1 MSIVGPLRKF
11 NRTDLNWQTRL
22 LESDIT
28 PILQNESIQSD
39 TLKKAYIFLSLIVGL
54 FFSGTRMD
62 VVILNSV
69 NSFYFYRLSSHFNKS
84 NM

>member
-39 TLKKAYIFLSLIVGL
+39 TLKKAYIF
-54 FFSGTRMD
+54 FK
-62 VVILNSV
+62 
-69 NSFYFYRLSSHFNKS
+69 FNCRFIFLWYT
-84 NM
+84 NGRCHIII

>member
-11 NRTDLNWQTRL
+11 SADVLDSNVQKIFNFKGFSLCLCVAKIFYFILFYLNWQTRL

-39 TLKKAYIFLSLIVGL
+39 T
-54 FFSGTRMD
+54 
-62 VVILNSV
+62 
-69 NSFYFYRLSSHFNKS
+69 
-84 NM
+84 

>member
-39 TLKKAYIFLSLIVGL
+39 TLKKAYIFFKFNCRFIFLWYTNGRCHIKISKFVLLI
-54 FFSGTRMD
+54 
-62 VVILNSV
+62 
-69 NSFYFYRLSSHFNKS
+69 
-84 NM
+84 